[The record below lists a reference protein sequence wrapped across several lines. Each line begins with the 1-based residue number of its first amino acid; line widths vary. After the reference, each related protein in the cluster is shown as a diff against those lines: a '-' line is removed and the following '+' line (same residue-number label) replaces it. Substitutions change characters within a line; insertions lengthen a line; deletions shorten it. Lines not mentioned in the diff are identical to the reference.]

1 MIPARDR
8 TELLGE
14 ALASVL
20 AQDQGERL
28 MQIEVIDNSEHTR
41 DVPRVVTER
50 GGSRVA
56 VFRRPMP
63 VGMVENWNTCLA
75 RACGVLVHL
84 LHDDDLVLPGFYRT
98 IAQAAA
104 SCPEAGAYLC
114 RFHTIDECN
123 APTDLAPLLQPR
135 AGVLEDAVGLLGLR
149 QQIQA
154 PAIVVRRTV
163 YEQLGGFRPDLT
175 YSPDWEM
182 WVRIACHYPVWY
194 EPEPLAC
201 YRLHGAADTARAAR
215 LGLDTA
221 GARRAI
227 TVFSEYLPPEH
238 RRRLPRRARENVAR
252 HALFLASRF
261 VSQRD
266 LAAAVRQLLQALRTS
281 RSPRA
286 AADLARYVAVGVR
299 SNLRRA
305 LRAAGLRLSAGSADR
320 EHR

>member
-1 MIPARDR
+1 
-8 TELLGE
+8 
-14 ALASVL
+14 
-20 AQDQGERL
+20 
-28 MQIEVIDNSEHTR
+28 
-41 DVPRVVTER
+41 
-50 GGSRVA
+50 
-56 VFRRPMP
+56 
-63 VGMVENWNTCLA
+63 MVENWNTCLA
-75 RACGVLVHL
+75 RACGALVHL
-84 LHDDDLVLPGFYRT
+84 LHDDDLVLPGFYQT

-104 SCPEAGAYLC
+104 SCPEAGAYFC
-114 RFHTIDECN
+114 RFHTIDERDT
-123 APTDLAPLLQPR
+123 PTDLAPLLQSR

-154 PAIVVRRTV
+154 PAIVVRRTA
-163 YEQLGGFRPDLT
+163 YERLGGFRPDLT

-182 WVRIACHYPVWY
+182 WVRIACHFPIWY

-201 YRLHGAADTARAAR
+201 YRLHGAADSARAAR
-215 LGLDTA
+215 SGLDTA
-221 GARRAI
+221 GSRRAI
-227 TVFSEYLPPEH
+227 SVFSEYLPPEH

-286 AADLARYVAVGVR
+286 AADLAHYVAVGVR

-305 LRAAGLRLSAGSADR
+305 LRAARLHLSAGSADR

>member
-14 ALASVL
+14 TLASVL
-20 AQDQGERL
+20 TQDQGERL
-28 MQIEVIDNSEHTR
+28 MQIEVIDNSERTR

-50 GGSRVA
+50 AGSRVA
-56 VFRRPMP
+56 VFRQPVP

-75 RACGVLVHL
+75 RAGGALVHL

-104 SCPEAGAYLC
+104 SCPEAGAYFC
-114 RFHTIDECN
+114 RFYTIDERDTQ
-123 APTDLAPLLQPR
+123 TDLSPLLQSR

-154 PAIVVRRTV
+154 PAIVVRRTA
-163 YEQLGGFRPDLT
+163 YERLGGFRPDLT

-182 WVRIACHYPVWY
+182 WVRVACHLPVWY

-201 YRLHGAADTARAAR
+201 YRLHGTADTARAAR

-221 GARRAI
+221 GSRRAI
-227 TVFSEYLPPEH
+227 SVFSEYLPPEH

-266 LAAAVRQLLQALRTS
+266 LAAAVRQLLQAVRTS

-286 AADLARYVAVGVR
+286 AADLAHYVVVGVR
-299 SNLRRA
+299 GNLRRA
-305 LRAAGLRLSAGSADR
+305 LRAARLHLSARSADR
-320 EHR
+320 EHQ